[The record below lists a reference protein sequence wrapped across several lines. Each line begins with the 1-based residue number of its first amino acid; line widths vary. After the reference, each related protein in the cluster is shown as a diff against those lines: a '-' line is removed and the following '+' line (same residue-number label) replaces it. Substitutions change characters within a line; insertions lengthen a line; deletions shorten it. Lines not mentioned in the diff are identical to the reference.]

1 MGSNTDLRKY
11 EDPASIE
18 DAFSALVS
26 GKKLGYKTVIER
38 KKPKPKCN
46 KCGRL
51 GDEEEKFCRECGGRM
66 VIPVTNCPGCKRPIE
81 EIDKFCPDCGH
92 RLKE

>member
-18 DAFSALVS
+18 EAFSALVS

-38 KKPKPKCN
+38 KKPKPKFK

-51 GDEEEKFCRECGGRM
+51 DDEEEKFCRECGGRM

>member
-18 DAFSALVS
+18 SAFSALVS
-26 GKKLGYKTVIER
+26 GKKSGYKTIIER
-38 KKPKPKCN
+38 KKPKPQCN
-46 KCGRL
+46 KCRRL
-51 GDEEEKFCRECGGRM
+51 GGEEEKFCRECGGRM
-66 VIPVTNCPGCKRPIE
+66 VIPLVNCPGCKRQID

-92 RLKE
+92 KLKE